1 MRITGELSA
10 RLAARVLL
18 VLLAAVVL
26 VAGVP
31 GLAAPARAA
40 AGGDLLVAGEGLAP
54 GQQLVSAD
62 RRYRAVM
69 QPDGNFVVYAADGRV
84 LAATGTYGAGNRLT
98 MQADGNLVVYSGSG
112 RPLWD
117 TRSWGNAGARVVLQT
132 NGDLVVWRSN
142 GTPAWSTGWDTP
154 DRLRPGQSL
163 YAGQQLTSPD
173 RRYRTVV
180 QPDGNVVVYAADGR
194 VLAATGTYVPNSR
207 LTMQADGN
215 LVLYAP
221 WGSALWSTRTWGSY
235 GAQVV
240 LQDNGDLVVW
250 RTNGTPAWS
259 TGWDTPDRLRPGQ
272 SLYAGQQLTAPDGRH
287 RFAVQPDGNVV
298 LYGPAGRVLSAT
310 GTYGAGHRLTL
321 QTDGNL
327 VVYSGSGRP
336 VWDTRTWGNAG
347 AQVVLRADGNLVLS
361 RTDGSTAWASPFPLP
376 VATGPSTQVV
386 TVVADHPG
394 ATTGRL
400 VAWER
405 RGTGWTPVLGPV
417 PAQLGASGVG
427 AASEG
432 STRTPAG
439 TFTLSESFG
448 RAGNPGTALPYRQVD
463 GSDWWVSDVRSPL
476 YNQYARC
483 APGSC
488 PFDESA
494 GENLWAQGAVYDH
507 AVVIDYNRRG
517 TTPGAG
523 SAFFLHVSNGRPTA
537 GCVAVDRG
545 SLVTLMRWLDPARQP
560 LIAIG

>member
-1 MRITGELSA
+1 MQSTRGSPVPHPLYRRPAATQPRSWGGGVGWGARPWQTVLPALLSVPVRIAGELGS
-10 RLAARVLL
+10 RLGRVLL

-26 VAGVP
+26 AAGVP
-31 GLAAPARAA
+31 GLAVPASAA

-98 MQADGNLVVYSGSG
+98 MQADGNLVVHSSGG

-132 NGDLVVWRSN
+132 NGDLVVWRS
-142 GTPAWSTGWDTP
+142 
-154 DRLRPGQSL
+154 
-163 YAGQQLTSPD
+163 
-173 RRYRTVV
+173 
-180 QPDGNVVVYAADGR
+180 
-194 VLAATGTYVPNSR
+194 
-207 LTMQADGN
+207 
-215 LVLYAP
+215 
-221 WGSALWSTRTWGSY
+221 
-235 GAQVV
+235 
-240 LQDNGDLVVW
+240 
-250 RTNGTPAWS
+250 NGTPAWS

-310 GTYGAGHRLTL
+310 GTYVPNSRLTM
-321 QTDGNL
+321 QADGNL

-336 VWDTRTWGNAG
+336 LWDSRTWGNAG

-376 VATGPSTQVV
+376 VDTGPSTQVV
-386 TVVADHPG
+386 TVVADRPG
-394 ATTGRL
+394 ATTGQL

-405 RGTGWTPVLGPV
+405 RGTGWTPVLGPI

-463 GSDWWVSDVRSPL
+463 GSDWWVSDMRSPL
-476 YNQYARC
+476 YNQHARC

-494 GENLWAQGAVYDH
+494 GENLEAQGAVYDH

-537 GCVAVDRG
+537 GCVAIDRG
-545 SLVTLMRWLDPARQP
+545 NLTALMRWLAPAAQP